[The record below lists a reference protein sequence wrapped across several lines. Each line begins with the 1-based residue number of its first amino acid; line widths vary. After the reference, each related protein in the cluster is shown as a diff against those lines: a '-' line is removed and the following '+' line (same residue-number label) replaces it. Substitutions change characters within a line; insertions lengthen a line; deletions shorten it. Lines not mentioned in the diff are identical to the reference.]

1 MSQIIYNYK
10 NDRNNFTI
18 ENIVKFDGLLINL
31 GQFDWIHVNVR
42 ANKLILNLL
51 LFNLYTLQ
59 SKVII

>member
-42 ANKLILNLL
+42 AKKLMLNLL
-51 LFNLYTLQ
+51 LFIFT
-59 SKVII
+59 